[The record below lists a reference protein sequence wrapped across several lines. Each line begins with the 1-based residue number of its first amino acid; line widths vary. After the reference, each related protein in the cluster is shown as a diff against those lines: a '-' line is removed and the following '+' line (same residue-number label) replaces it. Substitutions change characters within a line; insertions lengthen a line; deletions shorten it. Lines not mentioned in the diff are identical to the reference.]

1 MGYLD
6 PSFVQNLF
14 GIPQIVDP
22 FSVEGIQ
29 LAANTA
35 GVPSPMWGVQQNAK
49 VQASQQ
55 EVPPQISA
63 LPANKN
69 IQNLMSIESKQQKK
83 QLLPDSVYEQLK
95 KRQLDSFKE
104 QKQGIQDFES
114 GLQAPQEI
122 NPLLAV
128 TSGLSD
134 MFAGTNRLEGLS
146 RQKAI
151 QEGQAK
157 EDQRYLQAMK
167 KDLTKAEIDMLKS
180 QFQHEQDT
188 EKLGMTMKL
197 AREKMAAESG
207 TKLSPYQESKQK
219 KLGATQAEYLTGDR
233 SVLASNL
240 DKVNSAIARLDSGEV
255 TTGTAAKKLAPGMA
269 GFFDSSFA
277 ATKADIE
284 SAIMDTLR
292 PTLGAAFTAKEGEQ
306 IKALTFDPGQPPEEN
321 ARRAQR
327 LSQFIQKKIEF
338 QDAFGE
344 YLDKNNGN
352 DAGFPFEQYGMRKQ
366 GSGGIAAP
374 TDKMKRLEEL
384 RRKAG
389 K

>member
-1 MGYLD
+1 MEIKDLLKIDYD
-6 PSFVQNLF
+6 YPKLF
-14 GIPQIVDP
+14 GTEDEPSTFSAQGMIDAAKRVQAKKGAQIVP
-22 FSVEGIQ
+22 QYQIQQQRKELMPESVF
-29 LAANTA
+29 
-35 GVPSPMWGVQQNAK
+35 
-49 VQASQQ
+49 
-55 EVPPQISA
+55 
-63 LPANKN
+63 
-69 IQNLMSIESKQQKK
+69 
-83 QLLPDSVYEQLK
+83 EQLK
-95 KRQLDSFKE
+95 KRQLDSFKQ
-104 QKQGIQDFES
+104 QKEGIENFEA
-114 GLQAPQEI
+114 GLQSPQQI
-122 NPLLAV
+122 NPLLAI

-134 MFAGTNRLEGLS
+134 MFAGTNRLEGLTK
-146 RQKAI
+146 QKSA
-151 QEGQAK
+151 QENQAK
-157 EDQRYLQAMK
+157 MDQRFLQGMK
-167 KDLTKAEIDMLKS
+167 QDLTDKEIDMLKN

-188 EKLGMTMKL
+188 EKMGMTMRL
-197 AREKMAAESG
+197 ARERMAAESG

-233 SVLASNL
+233 AVLSSNL
-240 DKVNSAIARLDSGEV
+240 DKVNSAINRLNSGEV

-284 SAIMDTLR
+284 SAITDTLR

-306 IKALTFDPGQPPEEN
+306 VKALTFDPGQPPEEN

-366 GSGGIAAP
+366 GSDGSRAP

-384 RRKAG
+384 RKKAG

>member
-1 MGYLD
+1 MAQLD
-6 PSFVQNLF
+6 SPGLQRLF
-14 GIPQIVDP
+14 GISDDEEPSYLSTAGIIEAAKRAQSIPQIT
-22 FSVEGIQ
+22 IQ
-29 LAANTA
+29 
-35 GVPSPMWGVQQNAK
+35 
-49 VQASQQ
+49 
-55 EVPPQISA
+55 
-63 LPANKN
+63 
-69 IQNLMSIESKQQKK
+69 QQKK

-128 TSGLSD
+128 ASGLSD

-146 RQKAI
+146 RQKAM

>member
-6 PSFVQNLF
+6 PRFVQGLF
-14 GIPQIVDP
+14 NTSDDEDPSSFSTVGILEAAKRAQSIPQIT
-22 FSVEGIQ
+22 IQ
-29 LAANTA
+29 
-35 GVPSPMWGVQQNAK
+35 
-49 VQASQQ
+49 
-55 EVPPQISA
+55 
-63 LPANKN
+63 
-69 IQNLMSIESKQQKK
+69 QQKK
-83 QLLPDSVYEQLK
+83 QILPDSVYEQLR

-104 QKQGIQDFES
+104 QKQGIQAFES

-146 RQKAI
+146 RQKAM
-151 QEGQAK
+151 QEVQAK

-188 EKLGMTMKL
+188 DKLGMTMRL

>member
-6 PSFVQNLF
+6 PRFVQGLF
-14 GIPQIVDP
+14 NTSDDEDPSSFSTVGILEAAKRAQSIPQIT
-22 FSVEGIQ
+22 IQ
-29 LAANTA
+29 
-35 GVPSPMWGVQQNAK
+35 
-49 VQASQQ
+49 
-55 EVPPQISA
+55 
-63 LPANKN
+63 
-69 IQNLMSIESKQQKK
+69 QQKK
-83 QLLPDSVYEQLK
+83 QILPDSVYEQLR

-151 QEGQAK
+151 QEVQAK

-188 EKLGMTMKL
+188 EKLGMTMRL

-269 GFFDSSFA
+269 GFFDISFA